1 MMTEQLI
8 QKAGPP
14 VTAVGVTTG
23 FVATAMPILQVT
35 GAVIGVLVGI
45 ATLTYYVLM
54 VIEKIEARRAKK
66 K

>member
-14 VTAVGVTTG
+14 VTAVGLGTS
-23 FVATAMPILQVT
+23 FLSAIPIIQ
-35 GAVIGVLVGI
+35 AIGVVVGVIVGI
-45 ATLTYYVLM
+45 LTAAYYGLLVW
-54 VIEKIEARRAKK
+54 EKIEARRAKK